1 CLFPCDPCGRVV
13 IFLLKSARNDMNYWY
28 GAHPSPFSQRE
39 TGGVQAE
46 AISCYRSTHRRQL
59 GIALL
64 SSSTPQV
71 PFFMGRL
78 RQRTGITPPSSLAMT
93 GISSTEPLLRPFVI
107 ARPVGFRPRRSPDVI
122 EAPAA
127 GGDCFTQGKHI
138 PSSFFHG
145 TREAAYRNYSPS
157 SLAMT
162 GISGMELTL
171 RLSVIARLAG
181 FPAEAIS

>member
-1 CLFPCDPCGRVV
+1 
-13 IFLLKSARNDMNYWY
+13 
-28 GAHPSPFSQRE
+28 
-39 TGGVQAE
+39 
-46 AISCYRSTHRRQL
+46 RRQL

-181 FPAEAIS
+181 FQPKRSPDIDRGIGDRWRLLRSGAAQPSSFFLWDP